1 MSINGAAKLQKI
13 IKGLQDRGAMKGIA
27 LRGPTDSVLWIE
39 KRTGESENRTEFSF
53 QIRIDRVAGKDTWW
67 PISYSSASG
76 ETISCETVSNG
87 KTLTNFV
94 KQDTLIELAES
105 WAKTL
110 EAELVTK
117 TVDNVLR

>member
-1 MSINGAAKLQKI
+1 MSTSGAVKLQKI
-13 IKGLQDRGAMKGIA
+13 IKSLQDRGAMKGIA
-27 LRGPTDSVLWIE
+27 IRGPAENVLWIE
-39 KRTGESENRTEFSF
+39 KRTGESESRTEFTL

-76 ETISCETVSNG
+76 EAISCETVSNG

-94 KQDTLIELAES
+94 KQDALIDLAES

-110 EAELVTK
+110 EAELVAK
-117 TVDNVLR
+117 TVENALR